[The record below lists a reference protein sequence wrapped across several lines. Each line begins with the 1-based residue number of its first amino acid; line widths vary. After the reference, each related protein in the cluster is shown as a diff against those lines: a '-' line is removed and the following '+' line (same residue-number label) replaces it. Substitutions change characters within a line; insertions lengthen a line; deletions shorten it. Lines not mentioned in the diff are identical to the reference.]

1 MARSREIGWGSV
13 NIGLYTW
20 EKDLSCECIPSDTTT
35 TTTSSTTTTTT
46 TTINPLL
53 ACQENW
59 ETSYNSIF
67 DSIAVVESD
76 AIGSCEVFTLVNLSN
91 QSNVI
96 KRDASANILW
106 ETTVTAVGPCT
117 NGYPPIKIVAAPDGS
132 SYVLKKD
139 ALFKLDS
146 SGALV
151 WYKNYNIGTN
161 NFVDFLSFALST
173 DGYLYVLGK
182 RDTNVLLPPPSGQA
196 EPFYCP
202 TIGKFDAST
211 GALVAEQT
219 YYYSTFPDDDLNEPP
234 TDIKIDGAGNI
245 IFTHQNVPPTGWK
258 TAVVKIDS
266 SLALVWVRSLGF
278 PTYGR
283 KAVEIA
289 IDGSNNI
296 LLASVNAYPASPGW
310 SAVTKLTSLG
320 ALTWSVEVQK
330 LGIGLEQLKSITTDS
345 VGNVYVC
352 GADTIGGTQSI
363 TKLTSAGA
371 LSYAMELTTP
381 GPATL
386 QIVDV
391 TTNNTIAGEKL
402 YASVVSN
409 VTPPVAYQSE
419 LIKMDPSAF
428 PVGTFGNFT
437 YTNATAS
444 YSVGALSPT
453 SVVSSINLLGDSIL
467 ATIQGTCAGAGAPTT
482 IASYTK
488 TVI

>member
-13 NIGLYTW
+13 NIGLYRW
-20 EKDLSCECIPSDTTT
+20 EKDLSCECVPPNTTT
-35 TTTSSTTTTTT
+35 TTTSSTTV
-46 TTINPLL
+46 NPLL

-139 ALFKLDS
+139 ALLKLDS

-161 NFVDFLSFALST
+161 NFVEFLSFALST

-182 RDTNVLLPPPSGQA
+182 RDTNVEIFPGQA
-196 EPFYCP
+196 EPFFCP
-202 TIGKFDAST
+202 TIGKFNAST
-211 GALVAEQT
+211 GALVAEET
-219 YYYSTFPDDDLNEPP
+219 YYYPTFPEDNINYLP
-234 TDIKIDGAGNI
+234 TDIKIDSTGGI
-245 IFTHQNVPPTGWK
+245 IFTHQIASPSGGYQ
-258 TAVVKIDS
+258 TAIVKIDS
-266 SLALVWVRSLGF
+266 SLALVWARLVTHTGLGYKVIEM
-278 PTYGR
+278 TL
-283 KAVEIA
+283 
-289 IDGSNNI
+289 DSSDNI
-296 LLASVNAYPASPGW
+296 LFASTDAYPVTPNST
-310 SAVTKLTSLG
+310 AVTKLTSLG
-320 ALTWSVEVQK
+320 ALSWALRVLKSGVS
-330 LGIGLEQLKSITTDS
+330 LERLKSITTDS
-345 VGNVYVC
+345 AGNVYVC
-352 GADTIGGTQSI
+352 GSDTAGGTQCI
-363 TKLTSAGA
+363 VKLTSAGA

-386 QIVDV
+386 EIVDV
-391 TTNNTIAGEKL
+391 TANNTIAGNKL

-428 PVGTFGNFT
+428 PVGTYGNFT
-437 YTNATAS
+437 YTNATGS
-444 YSVGALSPT
+444 YGVLGLSAT
-453 SVVSSINLLGDSIL
+453 SVASTINLLNSDIL
-467 ATIQGTCAGAGAPTT
+467 VTIQGTCAGAGASTT